1 MSALSSITRLV
12 RSPKEALR
20 SSPDASS
27 KRITL
32 EMMRIRFPCRR
43 RAWSGRSREGM
54 RRPIKRDN
62 ANAEIQLLDAGHFA
76 LESRGSEIAAIVR
89 DFLERKL
96 PKQTAFC

>member
-1 MSALSSITRLV
+1 
-12 RSPKEALR
+12 
-20 SSPDASS
+20 
-27 KRITL
+27 
-32 EMMRIRFPCRR
+32 
-43 RAWSGRSREGM
+43 M